1 MTDSNDIEIPD
12 DPWMSHAFISKLMTQ
27 VSLPYRKPKNGVK
40 EIVRRNGNLRVKF
53 TATGDCLPYGKYPRL
68 FEMYACTMVKS
79 GDPSFDPETR
89 TLNLGTTFREFLQL
103 IKVPVGGRQ
112 MRSIKKQLENLFGCV
127 YTLDNGTSST
137 TDRHGFVVANDAH
150 IDWLRNEPQEHG
162 LFENTVRF
170 SQEYIDYLRDSPV
183 PVDLS
188 IVARL
193 NSPMS
198 LDVYWWLTRRYSYLH
213 ERQSITWQQLYN
225 QFGSSDAMKSFKQ
238 SFQRAVDDVHYVYPQ
253 ANITCGRNYVTIYP
267 SETSVSTTAQTR
279 RLEHVETKTKTSQ
292 ESETAH
298 WFAVTASSGKGE
310 VYGSLDAFSTTDA
323 QMHLDGSV
331 SPSECPVCAFDER
344 NREKHGH
351 APAVNVGL
359 F

>member
-1 MTDSNDIEIPD
+1 MNDSTDIEIPD

-27 VSLPYRKPKNGVK
+27 VSLPYRKPKNGIK

-79 GDPSFDPETR
+79 SDPSFDPDTR

-137 TDRHGFVVANDAH
+137 TDRHGFVVANNAH

-225 QFGSSDAMKSFKQ
+225 QFGSTNVMPAFKQ
-238 SFQRAVDDVHYVYPQ
+238 SFQRAVDEVHYVYPQ

-267 SETSVSTTAQTR
+267 SETSVSTAAQTR
-279 RLEHVETKTKTSQ
+279 AADLLSKQSRERSEQEAAKKSKYEVSEGDINRVLEKIEYGDDFLAARRHVVHGL
-292 ESETAH
+292 TAGCAGQNIVAA
-298 WFAVTASSGKGE
+298 WNGGE
-310 VYGSLDAFSTTDA
+310 RF
-323 QMHLDGSV
+323 
-331 SPSECPVCAFDER
+331 
-344 NREKHGH
+344 
-351 APAVNVGL
+351 
-359 F
+359 

>member
-1 MTDSNDIEIPD
+1 MTDSTDIEIPNE
-12 DPWMSHAFISKLMTQ
+12 PWMSHAFISKLMTQ
-27 VSLPYRKPKNGVK
+27 VSLPYRKPKNGIKAV
-40 EIVRRNGNLRVKF
+40 VRRNGNLTAKF

-79 GDPSFDPETR
+79 GDPSFDPEKR
-89 TLNLGTTFREFLQL
+89 TLNLGTTFREFLRL
-103 IKVPVGGRQ
+103 LNIEVGGRQ
-112 MRSIKKQLENLFGCV
+112 LKTIKPQLDNLFRCA
-127 YTLDNGTSST
+127 YTISNDTASTS
-137 TDRHGFVVANDAH
+137 DGVAFTVATKWQ

-162 LFENTVRF
+162 LFENWVRF

-225 QFGSSDAMKSFKQ
+225 QFGSTNVMPAFKQ

-253 ANITCGRNYVTIYP
+253 ANITCGRNYVTLFP
-267 SETSVSTTAQTR
+267 SQTAVPTTAQTR
-279 RLEHVETKTKTSQ
+279 STELLAKQSRERSEKASAEKSKREVSEGDIGRVLESIEYGDDFLAARRHVVHGL
-292 ESETAH
+292 TAGY
-298 WFAVTASSGKGE
+298 AGQRII
-310 VYGSLDAFSTTDA
+310 DAWNEGTF
-323 QMHLDGSV
+323 
-331 SPSECPVCAFDER
+331 F
-344 NREKHGH
+344 
-351 APAVNVGL
+351 
-359 F
+359 